1 MNYRVVFSPLARFSP
16 IAAVPRFWRRPR
28 LRGAGRGLSLLSLLL
43 GPALSR
49 SVNWGRVVI
58 GLRASLASRAG
69 PVSSGGAWAGSIPAM
84 PTGAPDWA
92 DYVNAEG
99 ELFSDGFEDEYRDF
113 LTDVYGT
120 ILVAGYEFDAGAIVR
135 EMDPIA
141 FRCGMLDW
149 VDGRVQDGDLRRI
162 ED

>member
-1 MNYRVVFSPLARFSP
+1 MTFATEVEGDALEAMQDAWDERELFTRAE
-16 IAAVPRFWRRPR
+16 
-28 LRGAGRGLSLLSLLL
+28 L
-43 GPALSR
+43 G
-49 SVNWGRVVI
+49 
-58 GLRASLASRAG
+58 
-69 PVSSGGAWAGSIPAM
+69 
-84 PTGAPDWA
+84 GAPDWA
-92 DYVNAEG
+92 DYVDEAG
-99 ELFSDGFEDEYRDF
+99 ELFSEDELNDAYENM

-120 ILVAGYEFDAGAIVR
+120 VLVAGFEFDAGAVVR